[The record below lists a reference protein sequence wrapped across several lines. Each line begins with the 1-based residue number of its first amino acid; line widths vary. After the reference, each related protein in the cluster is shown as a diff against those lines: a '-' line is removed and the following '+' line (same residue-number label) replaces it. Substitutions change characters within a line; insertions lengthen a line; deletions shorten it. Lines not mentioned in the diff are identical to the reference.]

1 VDPLSEI
8 LSGVKLN
15 GALFFTAD
23 FSAPW
28 GIESPHSSTLVPLLA
43 PGSSHLLIY
52 HCVID
57 GCAMVEVE
65 GNSPLRL
72 EPGDIVVFPHGDPH
86 RMTSSDG
93 TLENRQTGE
102 ILDRIRTGGLVPL
115 RSGGGGET
123 TRFVC
128 GFMACDPALGK
139 PVLSGLPRRFKVNI
153 RTDPAGRWLEST
165 LLHLVE
171 ETAAGS
177 VGSDAMLSKLSEA
190 LFVETLRR
198 YIATLPE
205 QQAGWLAGAK
215 DPVVGRALGLLHG
228 RVAHAWTV
236 AELAQQVGVSRSALV
251 ERFTKYLAEPPITYL
266 TRWRMQLAARA
277 LAQTLR
283 GVAEIAAEVGYDS
296 EAAFNRA
303 FKREFTLPPARY
315 RKQNRTAHGT
325 R

>member
-52 HCVID
+52 HCLIEGSAV
-57 GCAMVEVE
+57 VEVE
-65 GNSPLRL
+65 GDSPLRL

-86 RMTSSDG
+86 RMKSSDG
-93 TLENRQTGE
+93 TVETKQTGE
-102 ILDRIRTGGLVPL
+102 ILDRIRSGGLAPL

-128 GFMACDPALGK
+128 GFMACDPSVGK
-139 PVLSGLPRRFKVNI
+139 PVLGGLPRWFKVNI

-177 VGSDAMLSKLSEA
+177 VGGEAMLAKLSEA
-190 LFVETLRR
+190 LFVDTLRR
-198 YIATLPE
+198 YIAALPE
-205 QQAGWLAGAK
+205 QQAGWLAGAR
-215 DPVVGRALGLLHG
+215 DPVVGRALGLMHH

-236 AELAQQVGVSRSALV
+236 AELARQVGVSRSALV

-277 LAQTLR
+277 LAQTSR
-283 GVAEIAAEVGYDS
+283 GVAEIAADAGYDS

-303 FKREFTLPPARY
+303 FKREFALPPARY
-315 RKQNRTAHGT
+315 RRQHRAAQGIH
-325 R
+325 